1 MIVFKKNIE
10 QSVLEKK
17 NIAYIKSLGWTII
30 LGVIIEFI
38 NTISVQQFHTSS
50 TSALTFLIY
59 AIVLMII
66 MSKVLK
72 YKGFYLKGVLVY
84 FLILTFFLLNYMIF
98 ENSRLYL
105 LETNMLLVYFFF
117 IPIAIFVVSKIN
129 NWNVALSILCKF
141 AYLAVLLSTMGIVL
155 VGYVEHISYME
166 FSYSLLP
173 FIMILYC
180 ALRTKFTIIN
190 LVALLASFTNVLVF
204 GARAPILYLLVFIV
218 LYEFIKL
225 RKSGI
230 IPVIICAMAVILS
243 LILLFSFS
251 NEILILLMKLEELTD
266 SRFLTKMLNNQ
277 LLESNTRNAIYDE
290 ARYALENME
299 FGMYGLFGDRLV
311 VSSVYVHNIF
321 YEILLSFG
329 YVFGTLFILLLIFII
344 TKAIIFNKDTI
355 SKVFALFFTAA
366 FFLRFFVSGS
376 FVIEGDF
383 YLYIAAMLN
392 ICRVKGDILED
403 EES

>member
-84 FLILTFFLLNYMIF
+84 FLILMVFLLNYMIF

-155 VGYVEHISYME
+155 VGYVEHVSYME

-190 LVALLASFTNVLVF
+190 LVAFLASFTNVLVF

-225 RKSGI
+225 RKGGI
-230 IPVIICAMAVILS
+230 IPVIMCAMAVILS
-243 LILLFSFS
+243 LILFFFFS
-251 NEILILLMKLEELTD
+251 NEILTLLMKLEELTD

-290 ARYALENME
+290 ARYALENMG

-344 TKAIIFNKDTI
+344 TKAIVFNKDTI

-403 EES
+403 EKS

>member
-155 VGYVEHISYME
+155 VGYVEHVSYME

>member
-17 NIAYIKSLGWTII
+17 NTAYIKSLGWTII

-155 VGYVEHISYME
+155 VGYVEHVSYME

-290 ARYALENME
+290 ARYALENMG

-344 TKAIIFNKDTI
+344 TKAIVFNKDTI